1 MERLMSS
8 DAVPAFYHRDDIV
21 AALRA
26 ALDRSGRTMAGLHA
40 EDFAGF
46 DQFHL
51 RGLAATLDL
60 LQLAQARHGE
70 RMLDLGGGLGGSARV
85 AASRAACHV
94 TVVDATPAFCE
105 AGEEITRWLRLE
117 DRVHFLV
124 GDATAPPVPD
134 ASFDVVW
141 TQHASMNIPDK
152 AALYHAAARA
162 LVPGGRF
169 VLHDVMGDDGMEGLH
184 YPLPWADSS
193 ELNALLHVD
202 AQRQLI
208 REAGFTERAWHDVT
222 EQTLEWLVR
231 RREPPPASPLGPNLL
246 FGDDA
251 TRMFDNLRRNID
263 ERRIRVIQ
271 AAFD

>member
-1 MERLMSS
+1 MPS
-8 DAVPAFYHRDDIV
+8 DPIPAYYHRDDIV
-21 AALRA
+21 GTLRTVLA
-26 ALDRSGRTMAGLHA
+26 ETGRTPDGMHV

-46 DQFHL
+46 DQIHL

-60 LQLAQARHGE
+60 LQLAQLKHGE

-85 AASRAACHV
+85 AATRTGCQV
-94 TVVDATPAFCE
+94 TVVDVTPAFCA
-105 AGEEITRWLRLE
+105 AGEEITRWLHLE
-117 DRVHFLV
+117 ERVHFLV

-141 TQHASMNIPDK
+141 TQHVSMNIPDK

-169 VLHDVMGDDGMEGLH
+169 VLHDVMGDEGLDGLH
-184 YPLPWADSS
+184 YPVPWAASR
-193 ELNALLHVD
+193 ELSALMPVD
-202 AQRQLI
+202 EQRRLI
-208 REAGFTERAWHDVT
+208 RAAGFTERAWHDVT
-222 EQTLEWLVR
+222 DQTLEWLVK
-231 RREPPPASPLGPNLL
+231 RREPPLASPVGPHLL
-246 FGDDA
+246 FGDEEA
-251 TRMFDNLRRNID
+251 GRMFGNLRRNIE